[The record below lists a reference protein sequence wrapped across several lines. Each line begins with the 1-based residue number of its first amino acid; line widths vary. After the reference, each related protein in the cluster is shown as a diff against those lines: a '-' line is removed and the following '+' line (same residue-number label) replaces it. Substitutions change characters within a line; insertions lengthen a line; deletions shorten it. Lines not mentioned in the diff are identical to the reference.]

1 MNRHALAKSRQ
12 SSSKQIAALSPH
24 TAKVLRSFVIS
35 GPVRTVVIEDRAYGH
50 TTRWMMQDLADQKR
64 DVTVWVAG
72 LVMAFSLWTCAY
84 AGPATDQ
91 NHQEDG
97 SGVERG
103 IPAPRSDHPGNVYLE
118 TEKVSIVVP
127 AEVPEETRAWRALD
141 DRGRVIDGGQFV
153 KASDVM
159 SSPIELGP
167 LPIGW
172 YRIEFLDEQ
181 PACVHWTTAAVLKT
195 LRAPVPQDSPICV
208 DSATAWFAKDQPE
221 DQARLAS
228 LAALAG
234 VNWVRDR
241 LTWRELEPKP
251 DEVTNARTTYDS
263 AAEIQTQYGL
273 NVLQVFHT
281 TPDWAW
287 NTSLDGTRPGG
298 RFPRDLRD
306 VYRFCQAMGA
316 RFKGRVHAW
325 EPWNEANVSTFGG
338 HTVDEMC
345 AFQKAA
351 YLGFK
356 AGDPTVTVCWNPYTT
371 VPTPQHTQGLLDN
384 AAWPYFDTY
393 NIHTYEWAH
402 DYASLWAPA
411 RQAACGKPMWVTEAD
426 RGIKYVGAEPWC
438 ELSQSDELRK
448 AQYMAQSYASSLY
461 AGSDRHFQFV
471 LGHYYEPHN
480 GVQFGL
486 LRKDMTPRPA
496 YAALAA
502 VGRLLA
508 GATCLGRWDIKGQ
521 PDAHVIV
528 FRATP
533 DGLAQDV
540 LVAWAEK
547 KVDWPDRGKTRIK
560 FGLPESWHVTGAYDY
575 LGRRL
580 NHLPSELT
588 GEALFV
594 VLPAG
599 QTDEV
604 ALTRIGRSSL
614 RQDERCPIVLQ
625 VQMPRRA
632 SMKVEPLPWS
642 QAYEYR
648 IEPDTPTRLSLYA
661 YNFSDAPLKGTLRV
675 KDAPA
680 AWVLDQDVW
689 SLSMDP
695 MQRTPF
701 ETVLTIP
708 KGQVGTVQLTGDFG
722 SAGKSV
728 LAFRIHGKKSK

>member
-1 MNRHALAKSRQ
+1 
-12 SSSKQIAALSPH
+12 
-24 TAKVLRSFVIS
+24 
-35 GPVRTVVIEDRAYGH
+35 
-50 TTRWMMQDLADQKR
+50 MMRNLVDQKR
-64 DVTVWVAG
+64 DSTAWIAG
-72 LVMAFSLWTCAY
+72 LVMAFSLWPCAS
-84 AGPATDQ
+84 ANPATEL
-91 NHQEDG
+91 NLLKNRAAAKR
-97 SGVERG
+97 S
-103 IPAPRSDHPGNVYLE
+103 IPAPRPDHPGHVYLE
-118 TEKVSIVVP
+118 TETVSIVVP
-127 AEVPEETRAWRALD
+127 EAAPEETRTWRTLD
-141 DRGRVIDGGQFV
+141 DRGRVMDSGQFTS
-153 KASDVM
+153 ASGTRPARLD
-159 SSPIELGP
+159 LGP
-167 LPIGW
+167 LPVGW
-172 YRIEFLDEQ
+172 YRLEFLDEQ
-181 PACVHWTTAAVLKT
+181 STCLYWTTAAVLKA
-195 LRAPVPQDSPICV
+195 LKVPVPQDSPVCV

-234 VNWVRDR
+234 VNWIRDR
-241 LTWRELEPKP
+241 LTWRELEPRQGEITK
-251 DEVTNARTTYDS
+251 ARTPYDS
-263 AAEIQTQYGL
+263 SADIQTRYGL

-287 NTSLDGTRPGG
+287 NTPLDGERPGG

-306 VYRFCQAMGA
+306 VYQFCRAMA
-316 RFKGRVHAW
+316 VRFKGKVHAW

-345 AFQKAA
+345 AYQKAA

-356 AGDPTVTVCWNPYTT
+356 AGDPAVTVCWNPYTT

-384 AAWPYFDTY
+384 EAWSYFDTY

-426 RGIKYVGAEPWC
+426 RGIKYAGPEPWC
-438 ELSQSDELRK
+438 ELSQTDELIK
-448 AQYMAQSYASSLY
+448 AQYVAQSYAASLY

-496 YAALAA
+496 YVALAA

-508 GATCLGRWDIKGQ
+508 GATCLGKWDIQGQ
-521 PDAHVIV
+521 PDAHLIV
-528 FRATP
+528 FRAKP

-547 KVDWPDRGKTRIK
+547 KADWPARGRTRIK
-560 FGLPESWHVTGAYDY
+560 LQLPESWHIKETYDY

-580 NHLPSELT
+580 DHVPSDIT

-599 QTDEV
+599 QTDDLP
-604 ALTRIGRSSL
+604 LTRVTRSL
-614 RQDERCPIVLQ
+614 PRTDRVCPVVLQ
-625 VQMPRRA
+625 VQMPRIA

-648 IEPDTPTRLSLYA
+648 IEAHTPTRLRFFA
-661 YNFSDAPLKGTLRV
+661 YNFGSEALKGIVRIRH
-675 KDAPA
+675 APT
-680 AWVLDQDVW
+680 AWVLEQDVW
-689 SLSMDP
+689 SLSVEP

-701 ETVLTIP
+701 EAVLTLP
-708 KGQVGTVQLTGDFG
+708 KGQTGTLQLTGDFG
-722 SAGKSV
+722 SAGKTV
-728 LAFRIHGKKSK
+728 LACRIHGMESE